1 MPPRFRGLK
10 IKGKGRKKAK
20 VRDLFQHLPG
30 LCGNICVCAQ
40 EHPGN
45 PTSCSGRVSQ
55 AGKGLGSSLH
65 PRGWIH
71 LSCLTTSIF
80 ILSSGQT
87 PAARCWLLRNQP
99 EHLLVPPTPRDALLP
114 FPCAPHT
121 RAGRGDALR
130 SRRGGRESPIPAIR
144 CRQRQNGRLLL
155 RALRLSET
163 LTETKESPLGELS
176 PSAWNRARAL
186 AAGGSGR
193 FAYISR
199 LSRNTKCFL

>member
-1 MPPRFRGLK
+1 MVTFVSVHRSILEIQPR
-10 IKGKGRKKAK
+10 
-20 VRDLFQHLPG
+20 
-30 LCGNICVCAQ
+30 AQ
-40 EHPGN
+40 GVYL
-45 PTSCSGRVSQ
+45 R

-186 AAGGSGR
+186 AAGGEREVCIHFKAQPKYKVLFVNAREKDVEQAEEEEEEQGKDASIQKSL
-193 FAYISR
+193 A
-199 LSRNTKCFL
+199 